1 MAKTNFFIIL
11 FILLG
16 KCMPKVRW
24 SLDLGI
30 NNGQWKIPSGFE
42 ETDYTNLGTTK
53 EVANQ
58 VVQNSMRLQEMAN
71 SLEVNNTADQ
81 WTRLVMTIL
90 LVGTTIVGILV
101 KIRGIK
107 KGVSAV
113 NNGLNSGGQT
123 TVIPMHPVRGASPG
137 YPSPF

>member
-1 MAKTNFFIIL
+1 
-11 FILLG
+11 
-16 KCMPKVRW
+16 MPKVRW

-71 SLEVNNTADQ
+71 NLEGNNTADQ
-81 WTRLVMTIL
+81 WTRLVMTTL
-90 LVGTTIVGILV
+90 LVGTTVVGILL

-107 KGVSAV
+107 KGV
-113 NNGLNSGGQT
+113 NKGLNHGGQT
-123 TVIPMHPVRGASPG
+123 AVIPMNPARGVSPG
-137 YPSPF
+137 YPASF

>member
-1 MAKTNFFIIL
+1 MAKTDFFIIL
-11 FILLG
+11 FIVLR

-81 WTRLVMTIL
+81 WTRLVMTTL
-90 LVGTTIVGILV
+90 LVGTTIVGILL

-113 NNGLNSGGQT
+113 NKGLNSGGQT
-123 TVIPMHPVRGASPG
+123 TVIPMNPVRGVSPG
-137 YPSPF
+137 YPSSF